1 MPQTSREFVPR
12 AAEMDASVD
21 EQQGGASTTKE
32 RRRAGPTKSVAAAGN
47 FAGVASAGGEGMGEG
62 EERREREID
71 VSADLVP
78 PALGVPSVPAPSSD
92 SPGF

>member
-1 MPQTSREFVPR
+1 
-12 AAEMDASVD
+12 
-21 EQQGGASTTKE
+21 
-32 RRRAGPTKSVAAAGN
+32 
-47 FAGVASAGGEGMGEG
+47 MGEG